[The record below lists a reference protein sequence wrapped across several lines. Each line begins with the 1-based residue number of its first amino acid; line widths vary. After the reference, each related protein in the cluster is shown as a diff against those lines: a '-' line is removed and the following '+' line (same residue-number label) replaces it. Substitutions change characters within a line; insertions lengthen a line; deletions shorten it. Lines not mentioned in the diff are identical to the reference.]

1 MATTKR
7 VPPTSKIHKLTAIEL
22 LNGII
27 GQYRS
32 IREFA
37 RAIEEDPA
45 DIFRWRA
52 GKRKI
57 NPRAV
62 IKIVREHPHIM
73 AHELNSDVFLK
84 GMTFNFIQGE

>member
-1 MATTKR
+1 MDSIT
-7 VPPTSKIHKLTAIEL
+7 L
-22 LNGII
+22 LNSII
-27 GQYRS
+27 GEYKT

-37 RAIEEDPA
+37 RNIEEDPA

-62 IKIVREHPHIM
+62 IQIVRLHPKVN
-73 AHELNSDVFLK
+73 AHDLNPDVFPK
-84 GMTFNFIQGE
+84 GITFNFKERA

>member
-1 MATTKR
+1 MR
-7 VPPTSKIHKLTAIEL
+7 YDEL
-22 LNGII
+22 LCNII
-27 GQYRS
+27 SEYKS

-45 DIFRWRA
+45 DIFRWKA

-62 IKIVREHPHIM
+62 IKIVRRHPKIA
-73 AHELNSDVFLK
+73 AHDLNGDVFLK
-84 GMTFNFIQGE
+84 GMTFNFNGEGKN

>member
-1 MATTKR
+1 MEKHI
-7 VPPTSKIHKLTAIEL
+7 KL
-22 LNGII
+22 LNSII
-27 GQYRS
+27 EQYKS

-52 GKRKI
+52 NKRKI

-62 IKIVREHPHIM
+62 IKIVRSHPEVDPY
-73 AHELNSDVFLK
+73 ELNNDVFLK
-84 GMTFNFIQGE
+84 GMTFNFNGE